1 VTAARQIQ
9 PIGFSGRLEEIRAPT
24 SGKARNGE
32 KISRPL
38 RGPAVPQ
45 SLEGCV
51 AGPAYKDRT
60 VSAKLSKN
68 MATER
73 AASDHASQEPVRPL
87 IPLPPWPAVLILLS
101 QHHSTGFLA
110 LERYENRYEQSKPS
124 QSGSIP
130 RSEDQARAFLC
141 GNRIGSKHRDYSLQ
155 MS

>member
-1 VTAARQIQ
+1 MMIIQNRPAARQIQ

-45 SLEGCV
+45 SLKGCV

-73 AASDHASQEPVRPL
+73 AASDHASQEAVRPF
-87 IPLPPWPAVLILLS
+87 IPLPPVACCLDPVVTTPLYRI
-101 QHHSTGFLA
+101 
-110 LERYENRYEQSKPS
+110 P
-124 QSGSIP
+124 GSRTLREP
-130 RSEDQARAFLC
+130 LRAE
-141 GNRIGSKHRDYSLQ
+141 
-155 MS
+155 